1 MKSKHLAMPDP
12 LIDININDP
21 ENREDK
27 LPFPYSMINDVLNE
41 TIIYQLNLQMHEIQQ
56 KKKDDNYEGPVVE
69 FVGQNFIDI

>member
-1 MKSKHLAMPDP
+1 MKSKHLTIPDP
-12 LIDININDP
+12 LVDININDP